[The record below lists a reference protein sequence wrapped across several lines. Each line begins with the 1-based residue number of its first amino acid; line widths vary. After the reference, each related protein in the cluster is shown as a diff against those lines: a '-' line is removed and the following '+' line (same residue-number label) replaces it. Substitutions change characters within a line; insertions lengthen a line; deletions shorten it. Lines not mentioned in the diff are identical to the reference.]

1 MWRMV
6 CLGALAACASYR
18 ALPLDAPPPGPS
30 PLALRYE
37 QKRLHLFA
45 STREDA
51 QIEAVFAS
59 DATIAAVVSRPR
71 EGVFVST
78 DGGSDWTFAQIDD
91 RFHDVMLDG
100 ELIVGRGAAQLHC
113 SKDGGKSWRAWGP
126 IPIDTAAVAGGAIHA
141 AAGGHLY
148 VSQDCAQTWR
158 TLSGR
163 FIEGCW
169 RVRAQ
174 ALSDYKRKG

>member
-1 MWRMV
+1 MGMWRMV

-37 QKRLHLFA
+37 HKRLHLFA

-59 DATIAAVVSRPR
+59 DATIAALVSRPR

-78 DGGSDWTFAQIDD
+78 DGGSD
-91 RFHDVMLDG
+91 
-100 ELIVGRGAAQLHC
+100 
-113 SKDGGKSWRAWGP
+113 
-126 IPIDTAAVAGGAIHA
+126 
-141 AAGGHLY
+141 
-148 VSQDCAQTWR
+148 
-158 TLSGR
+158 
-163 FIEGCW
+163 
-169 RVRAQ
+169 
-174 ALSDYKRKG
+174 